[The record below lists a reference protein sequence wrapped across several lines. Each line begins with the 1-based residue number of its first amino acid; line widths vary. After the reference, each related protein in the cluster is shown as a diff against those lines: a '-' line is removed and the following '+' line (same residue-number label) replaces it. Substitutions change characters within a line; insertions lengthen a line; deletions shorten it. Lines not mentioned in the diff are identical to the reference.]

1 MQKNPIQNDRATVRL
16 PLLLAFTLAAGVLLG
31 AFVGGGKGSSDVGRS
46 STKFREILQLID
58 NNYVDTVNTDEL
70 VDFSIKKMLEKLD
83 PHTVYFNSK
92 DAIAARSQLESGYD
106 GIGIE
111 FNLYQDTVFVVAALA
126 GGPSE
131 AVGIQSGDRIVRVN
145 GEDFT
150 GKKLDNS
157 FIFTRLRGKRGSE
170 VTIEMVRR
178 GSPKPLSF
186 VVKRDRIPSF
196 SIDGSMMLDPQT
208 GYIKITRFS
217 ESTYDEFKNNLT
229 LLKTQ
234 GMKKLIIDLRGNPG
248 GYMDRATNMV
258 DELLAGDKM
267 IVYTDGKDNRY
278 DRQTRTRMTG
288 VFEKEPVIVLID
300 EGSASASEIVAG
312 ALQDQDRALIVGRR
326 SFGKGLVQMPV
337 NLTDGSELRLTISR
351 YYIPSGRS
359 IQKPYTHGETENYEK
374 DIKKRYDGGEFFVE
388 DSIKNNPKMQ
398 FKTAAGRLVYGGG
411 GIRPDVFVARDTTQ
425 MSAYLY
431 ELWAK
436 NTLRDFALKYA
447 NANRKTLEKIPFE
460 TFVKDF
466 SLKDT
471 DLQAIVK
478 SATNDGIKFKEV
490 EYNRS
495 KNYIRLQTK
504 AYIARNIFQK
514 KTNDGLNNEYYK
526 VMMPTD
532 QILQKA
538 TTLFARAEELMKTNK

>member
-1 MQKNPIQNDRATVRL
+1 MQQTPIQNDRATVRL
-16 PLLLAFTLAAGVLLG
+16 PLLLGFTLAAGVLLG
-31 AFVGGGKGSSDVGRS
+31 AFVGGGKGASDVGRS
-46 STKFREILQLID
+46 SAKFREILQLID
-58 NNYVDTVNTDEL
+58 NNYVDTVNTEEL

-83 PHTVYFNSK
+83 PHTTYFNSK
-92 DAIAARSQLESGYD
+92 DAVAARSQLESGYD

-131 AVGIQSGDRIVRVN
+131 AVGIQSGDRIVRVD
-145 GEDFT
+145 GENFT
-150 GKKLDNS
+150 GKKIDNS

-170 VTIEMVRR
+170 VTIEVARR
-178 GSPKPLSF
+178 GSPKLLSF
-186 VVKRDRIPSF
+186 IVKRDRIPSF

-278 DRQTRTRMTG
+278 DRQTRTRIAG

-312 ALQDQDRALIVGRR
+312 SLQDQDRALIVGRR

-337 NLTDGSELRLTISR
+337 NLSDGSELRLTISR

-359 IQKPYTHGETENYEK
+359 IQKPYEHGETENYEK
-374 DIKKRYDGGEFFVE
+374 DLKKRYDGGELFVE

-398 FKTAAGRLVYGGG
+398 FKTAGGRVVYGGG
-411 GIRPDVFVARDTTQ
+411 GIRPDVFIARDTSQ
-425 MSAYLY
+425 MSGYLY

-436 NTLRDFALKYA
+436 NTLRDYALKYA
-447 NANRKTLEKIPFE
+447 NTHRKTLEKTPFE
-460 TFVKDF
+460 TFVRDF

-478 SATNDGIKFKEV
+478 AATTDGIKFKEA

-495 KNYIRLQTK
+495 KNYIKLQTK
-504 AYIARNIFQK
+504 AYLARNIYQK
-514 KTNDGLNNEYYK
+514 KTNDGLNNEYYR

-538 TTLFARAEELMKTNK
+538 TTLFTRAEGLMK